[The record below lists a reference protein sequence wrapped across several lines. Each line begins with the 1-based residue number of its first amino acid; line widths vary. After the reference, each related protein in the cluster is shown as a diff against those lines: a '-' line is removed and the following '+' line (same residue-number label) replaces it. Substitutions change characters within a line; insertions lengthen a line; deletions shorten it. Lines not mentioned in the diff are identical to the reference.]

1 MHFLFL
7 IFRKPTDI
15 MYSVELDDG
24 DFVTVSRSSLFMT
37 EDQAKILR
45 ERVSVPVPTKSPHHK
60 ADVSL
65 GGNSFVY
72 CSDSDQIMALVV
84 M

>member
-1 MHFLFL
+1 
-7 IFRKPTDI
+7 

-45 ERVSVPVPTKSPHHK
+45 ESVSIPVPTKSPHHK

-65 GGNSFVY
+65 GENSIILYYIVASCCTFH
-72 CSDSDQIMALVV
+72 
-84 M
+84 

>member
-1 MHFLFL
+1 
-7 IFRKPTDI
+7 

-37 EDQAKILR
+37 EDQAMILR
-45 ERVSVPVPTKSPHHK
+45 ENVVTASPVTSTHHM

-65 GGNSFVY
+65 GESSFA
-72 CSDSDQIMALVV
+72 CC
-84 M
+84 